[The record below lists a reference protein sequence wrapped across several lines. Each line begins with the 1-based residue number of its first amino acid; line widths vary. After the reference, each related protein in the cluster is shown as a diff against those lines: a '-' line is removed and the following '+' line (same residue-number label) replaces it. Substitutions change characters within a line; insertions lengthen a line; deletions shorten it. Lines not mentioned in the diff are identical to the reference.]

1 MKTQNIPNIP
11 AEKFKFASTEGR
23 LHDTKLDTKP
33 VSYFQDAFR
42 RFCRNK
48 SSVVAAVIILILVL
62 YSIFVPLFCENNYTR
77 ALTDT
82 DYLQYGKLRPK
93 SSLFAWA
100 GWDGC
105 SNLDIANQYEYQ
117 YYNAIGIETG
127 LNPIAKIKKTWEE
140 DGKPYYSLRIDTYYN
155 LGMRYLTLSPADY
168 QAIQDWQDETGIQVI
183 FPAVDTTAFTVQSFK
198 NDANRWYQLDSK
210 GRPVVQDGQLIPLYV
225 TTGEDDYVSSLRI
238 ASDDGTYRYAL
249 PAGSSTSPSWKI
261 RVSQYNYFQYKYGFE
276 PSFLFGTTAL
286 GQDIFTR
293 LAKGAQFSFLLAIF
307 VSAINLVIGSIYG
320 AIEGYYGGTA
330 DLIMERVSDVL
341 GGIPFMVA
349 TALFQLHLAKVVGP
363 VVSLMFAFVLTG
375 WIGMASR
382 VRMQFYRFKNSE
394 YVLSSR
400 TLGARDWRVMFK
412 HIFPNSLGTI
422 ITGSILVIPG
432 VIFSESSLTYLG
444 IVNLDSSTMTSVGTM
459 LGNAKDYLTS
469 DPHIIFFPALF
480 IALLEISFN
489 LFGNG
494 LRDAFNPSLRGSED

>member
-1 MKTQNIPNIP
+1 MKTNNIPNIP
-11 AEKFKFASTEGR
+11 TEKFRFATNQDR
-23 LHDTKLDTKP
+23 LHDLKLDTKP

-48 SSVVAAVIILILVL
+48 SSVVAAIIILILVL
-62 YSIFVPLFCENNYTR
+62 YSIVVPLFCENAYTK

-82 DYLQYGKLRPK
+82 DYLQYAKLRPK
-93 SSLFAWA
+93 SQMFSWL

-105 SNLDIANQYEYQ
+105 KTIEIVNQAQ
-117 YYNAIGIETG
+117 YNKYNAIGIETG
-127 LNPIAKIKKTWEE
+127 LNPIAKVKDTWEE
-140 DGKPYYSLRIDTYYN
+140 DGKTYYTLKVDTYYN
-155 LGMRYLTLSPADY
+155 LGMRYMTVTPEQY
-168 QAIQDWQDETGIQVI
+168 QELQAWQDETKIQVI
-183 FPAVDTTAFTVQSFK
+183 FPAVDTTKFAQQSFK
-198 NDANRWYQLDSK
+198 NDANNWYELDK
-210 GRPVVQDGQLIPLYV
+210 NGRPVVDGEGNVIPLYK
-225 TTGEDDYVSSLRI
+225 TTGQDDYNSIRI

-249 PAGSSTSPSWKI
+249 PAGSSTTPSWTI

-276 PSFLFGTTAL
+276 PSFLFGTTAY

-293 LAKGAQFSFLLAIF
+293 LAHGAQFSFMLAIF
-307 VSAINLVIGSIYG
+307 VSAINLFIGSIYG
-320 AIEGYYGGTA
+320 AIEGYYGGAT

-349 TALFQLHLAKVVGP
+349 TALFQLHLAKHVGP

-375 WIGMASR
+375 WIGMAAR

-394 YVLSSR
+394 YILAAR
-400 TLGARDWRVMFK
+400 TLGAKDRRIMFK

-459 LGNAKDYLTS
+459 LGNAKDYL
-469 DPHIIFFPALF
+469 DLQALPQ
-480 IALLEISFN
+480 I
-489 LFGNG
+489 
-494 LRDAFNPSLRGSED
+494 